1 MVSVN
6 NMASVNDKV
15 CDDSKAQ
22 GSIKN
27 SVSIKAWDSIKNS
40 VSSSG
45 LHQQQNLGQQNLGQ
59 QSLSQRWLRQQSTA
73 TKSQC

>member
-45 LHQQQNLGQQNLGQ
+45 LVSSSN
-59 QSLSQRWLRQQSTA
+59 SSTNNIGN
-73 TKSQC
+73 TNISIINSTSSKT